1 MIDFIDVEKTYA
13 SGVEALKGINLT
25 IEDGEFVFVIGKSGS
40 GKSTLL
46 KCITCEERPTSGK
59 VTIDNFDISHM
70 SRALV
75 PYLRRKIGM
84 IYQDFRLIETKTVA
98 ENVAFAGEIIG
109 VPKQSLMNTVQ
120 ICLSVVGLKDKA
132 DCYPQELSG
141 GEQQRVA
148 IARAMVNNPSL
159 IVADE
164 PTGNLDPETSEA
176 IMAMLLEINRNGGTT
191 VIICTHDST
200 MVDRMKQRV
209 IEIDDGLILRD
220 EKDSSY
226 RGEAEHEAPATQSQR
241 TSLYSGAQTST
252 VSFGDDEAYTDDYD
266 DAEYADTK
274 AIPAPDGVLFGETTA
289 REYEPVEESFKP
301 EFDLDKDVKPITA
314 IPDEIFNGES
324 EAKVTEIT
332 EVFEITEDT
341 VEEEEPEKQEEPE
354 KEEPAPAEVKTA
366 EEPAA
371 PVAEV
376 KEEIKEEVIEE
387 VKEPERAE
395 VIEINI
401 PEDTTSFSFGDE
413 EKKAPAAPA
422 KAPASAPAKK
432 NLNLDPDIDP
442 DEDLSYPQEEPDNTR
457 LIKREFKRR
466 EREEKAA
473 LKEAK
478 RKEKLDK
485 KKKVRRTDFKPGT
498 DIDMMPEDDE

>member
-1 MIDFIDVEKTYA
+1 MIDFINVEKTYA
-13 SGVEALKGINLT
+13 SGVEALRGVNLT

-75 PYLRRKIGM
+75 PHLRRKIGM

-109 VPKQSLMNTVQ
+109 VPKQSLNNTVQ
-120 ICLSVVGLKDKA
+120 ICLSVVGLKEKA

-176 IMAMLLEINRNGGTT
+176 IMAMLLEINRNGHTT

-209 IEIDDGLILRD
+209 IEIEDGLITRD
-220 EKDSSY
+220 EKDSGY
-226 RGEAEHEAPATQSQR
+226 KGDQEHETYLPQTSR
-241 TSLYSGAQTST
+241 TSLYGGEIASHA
-252 VSFGDDEAYTDDYD
+252 VSFGDDAEYGDDYD

-274 AIPAPDGVLFGETTA
+274 AAVRPVPAGVLFGEKNV
-289 REYEPVEESFKP
+289 REYAPIEESFKP
-301 EFDLDKDVKPITA
+301 EFDLDK
-314 IPDEIFNGES
+314 
-324 EAKVTEIT
+324 EIT
-332 EVFEITEDT
+332 
-341 VEEEEPEKQEEPE
+341 
-354 KEEPAPAEVKTA
+354 PAEDL
-366 EEPAA
+366 P
-371 PVAEV
+371 
-376 KEEIKEEVIEE
+376 EEIITEEVIEE
-387 VKEPERAE
+387 IKAPVADDAPAANEEPAVKVDDLFKTEPEAEKEPEVKAEPAVKEEPAAEPEETEEPEEEEAPVRAE

-401 PEDTTSFSFGDE
+401 PDNTTKFSFGDE
-413 EKKAPAAPA
+413 EKAAPA
-422 KAPASAPAKK
+422 IPKQAFESKPA
-432 NLNLDPDIDP
+432 LDPDLDP
-442 DEDLSYPQEEPDNTR
+442 DEGFVYPNEEPDNSR
-457 LIKREFKRR
+457 EVKRAFKRR
-466 EREEKAA
+466 EKEEKAA

-485 KKKVRRTDFKPGT
+485 KKKVRRTDFKPGS
-498 DIDMMPEDDE
+498 DIDMIPEDDD

>member
-1 MIDFIDVEKTYA
+1 MIDFIDVEKTYT

-25 IEDGEFVFVIGKSGS
+25 IDDGEFVFVIGKSGS

-109 VPKQSLMNTVQ
+109 VPKQSLNNTVQ

-132 DCYPQELSG
+132 DCLPQELSG

-191 VIICTHDST
+191 VIICTHDSA

-209 IEIDDGLILRD
+209 IEIDDGLVIRD
-220 EKDSSY
+220 ETASGYK
-226 RGEAEHEAPATQSQR
+226 GEQDTALSQTAR
-241 TSLYSGAQTST
+241 TSLYAGDTGSS
-252 VSFGDDEAYTDDYD
+252 VSFGDDEEYNDGFD

-274 AIPAPDGVLFGETTA
+274 ASVSPDGVLFGENTKA

-301 EFDLDKDVKPITA
+301 EFDLDKDVTPITSIPEEVFNPEPVKAEVIEPEKSEETDKVEEPVKTEEPAITKEPEDKAVPEEKEELFEEHKEEKA
-314 IPDEIFNGES
+314 IP
-324 EAKVTEIT
+324 
-332 EVFEITEDT
+332 
-341 VEEEEPEKQEEPE
+341 EEPE
-354 KEEPAPAEVKTA
+354 
-366 EEPAA
+366 
-371 PVAEV
+371 
-376 KEEIKEEVIEE
+376 I
-387 VKEPERAE
+387 
-395 VIEINI
+395 IEINI
-401 PEDTTSFSFGDE
+401 PDNTTRFSFGDE
-413 EKKAPAAPA
+413 VKQAPVISKAAASNEP
-422 KAPASAPAKK
+422 
-432 NLNLDPDIDP
+432 LDPDIDP
-442 DEDLSYPQEEPDNTR
+442 DEDLSFPSEQPNYEKE
-457 LIKREFKRR
+457 LKRELKRR
-466 EREEKAA
+466 EKEEKQA

-485 KKKVRRTDFKPGT
+485 KKKVRRTDFKPGS
-498 DIDMMPEDDE
+498 DIDMIPEDDE